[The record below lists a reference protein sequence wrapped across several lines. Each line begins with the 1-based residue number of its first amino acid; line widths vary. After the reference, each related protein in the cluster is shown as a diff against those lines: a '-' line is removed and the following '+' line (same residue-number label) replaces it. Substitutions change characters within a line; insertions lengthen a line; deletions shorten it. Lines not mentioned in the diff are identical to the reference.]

1 MSGTKSEIA
10 YVITRSRS
18 SFGTVRKSRS
28 FQGLPHDFGTDCS
41 PERRF
46 LRNTGLE
53 CGTKLHQRSV
63 TRTHFQSGEPHIKAR
78 AIGIIGAAP
87 NKDSVVAGAFDMGVG
102 ARTVASNPSAA
113 AIGHRDF
120 AIE

>member
-46 LRNTGLE
+46 LLNTGLE
-53 CGTKLHQRSV
+53 WGTKPHQRPV
-63 TRTHFQSGEPHIKAR
+63 TRTHFQSGEHRSYQTAQSASLATLSCGSSAGPSTVVSKYRR
-78 AIGIIGAAP
+78 ASCTDSFRGIFP
-87 NKDSVVAGAFDMGVG
+87 YVA
-102 ARTVASNPSAA
+102 
-113 AIGHRDF
+113 
-120 AIE
+120 